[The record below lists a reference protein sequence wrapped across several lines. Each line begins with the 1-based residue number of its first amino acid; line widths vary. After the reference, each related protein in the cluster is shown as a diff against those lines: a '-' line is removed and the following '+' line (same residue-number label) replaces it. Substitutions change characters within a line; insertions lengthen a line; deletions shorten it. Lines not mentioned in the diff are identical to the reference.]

1 MHEQWVFL
9 NTHALLKRKVEHAFS
24 FLPHTKTKSEKPWPV
39 SFFFFLFSLC
49 CKRAWLGEEILGLA
63 FSEAIIRFCECLGEQ
78 NPGSEKRGRE
88 EEKRPR
94 RLSLL
99 LDRMARAG
107 KELGF

>member
-1 MHEQWVFL
+1 MYEQWVFL
-9 NTHALLKRKVEHAFS
+9 NMHALLKRKVEHAFS
-24 FLPHTKTKSEKPWPV
+24 FLSHRKTKSEKPWPV
-39 SFFFFLFSLC
+39 RFFFFFFLYC
-49 CKRAWLGEEILGLA
+49 RRACLGEEILGLA

-78 NPGSEKRGRE
+78 NPGSEKRRRE
-88 EEKRPR
+88 GEKRPR

>member
-1 MHEQWVFL
+1 M
-9 NTHALLKRKVEHAFS
+9 AGKI
-24 FLPHTKTKSEKPWPV
+24 
-39 SFFFFLFSLC
+39 FFFFPFTV
-49 CKRAWLGEEILGLA
+49 KENVLGKKLLGLA

-78 NPGSEKRGRE
+78 NPGSEKTRRE